1 MGAVDLRRA
10 RLGIEVSGRINW
22 YNSDGGFK
30 IKATGTKYAN
40 PEQNECTVVITNLKR
55 QTRDFLVTEAS
66 PFNSNPTP
74 KRLILEVGRVSTG
87 LFRLFVGDITSAE
100 PSAPP
105 DIELTI
111 VAKTANASKGK
122 LTAKSAGAQ
131 SKLSAIAKSIA
142 DDIGVDLDFQAQD
155 KNIGN
160 YTHSGPELKQVEL
173 LQQAGG
179 VSAYID
185 DGKLVVKDALMPLT
199 GRIRILNK
207 NSGMVGVPKPTEKGL
222 KVTFTIDPDTVL
234 GGALRLQSQINPA
247 ANGDY
252 VITQL
257 AFDVATHETPFF
269 YTALAT
275 RA

>member
-1 MGAVDLRRA
+1 MGAVDLRRV
-10 RLGIEVSGRINW
+10 RVGIEINGRINW
-22 YNSDGGFK
+22 YEGLKMK
-30 IKATGTKYAN
+30 ITGTKYAN
-40 PEQNECTVVITNLKR
+40 PEQNDCTAVITNLNRK
-55 QTRDFLVTEAS
+55 TRDFLVTEAS
-66 PFNSNPTP
+66 PFNSNPSP
-74 KRLILEVGRVSTG
+74 KRLIVEVGRLSTG
-87 LFRLFVGDITSAE
+87 LTRIFVGDITSAE
-100 PSAPP
+100 PSLPP
-105 DIELTI
+105 DIELSI

-160 YTHSGPELKQVEL
+160 YSHSGPELKQVDL

-185 DGKLVVKDALMPLT
+185 DGKLVVKDAVRPLS
-199 GRIRILNK
+199 GRVRILNK
-207 NSGMVGVPKPTEKGL
+207 TTGMVGLPKPTEKGL
-222 KVTFTIDPDTVL
+222 KVTFLIDAETAL
-234 GGALRLQSQINPA
+234 GGALRLESQMNPA

-257 AFDVATHETPFF
+257 AFDVSTHEAPFW

-275 RA
+275 RL

>member
-1 MGAVDLRRA
+1 MSSLLDLRRVRA
-10 RLGIEVSGRINW
+10 GIEINGRINW
-22 YNSDGGFK
+22 YEGLK

-40 PEQNECTVVITNLKR
+40 PTQNDCTVVITNLKR
-55 QTRDFLVTEAS
+55 ETRDYLVTEAS
-66 PFNSNPTP
+66 PFNTNPNP

-87 LFRLFVGDITSAE
+87 LSQLFIGDIVSAE

-111 VAKTANASKGK
+111 VAKTADASKGK
-122 LTAKSAGAQ
+122 LTAKSGGVQ
-131 SKLSAIAKSIA
+131 SQLSAIAKAIA
-142 DDIGVDLDFQAQD
+142 ADMGLDLDFQATD
-155 KNIGN
+155 KAIGN
-160 YTHSGPELKQVEL
+160 YSHSGPELKQVEL

-179 VSAYID
+179 VSAFID
-185 DGKLVVKDALMPLT
+185 DKKLVVKNALAPLT
-199 GRIRILNK
+199 GRMRVLNK

-222 KVTFTIDPDTVL
+222 KVTFLIDKDTII
-234 GGALRLQSQINPA
+234 GGGLRLQSQINPA

-257 AFDVATHETPFF
+257 AFDVSTHDTPFF

-275 RA
+275 RL

>member
-1 MGAVDLRRA
+1 MGGVDLRLA
-10 RLGIEVSGRINW
+10 RVGIEIQGRINW
-22 YNSDGGFK
+22 YNSSQGFK
-30 IKATGTKYAN
+30 VKATGTKYAN
-40 PEQNECTVVITNLKR
+40 PEQNECTVTITNLSR
-55 QTRDFLVTEAS
+55 ATRDFLVTEAS

-87 LFRLFVGDITSAE
+87 LTRIFIGDITSAE
-100 PSAPP
+100 PSVPP
-105 DIELTI
+105 DIELEI

-122 LTAKSAGAQ
+122 LAAKSAGAQ

-142 DDIGVDLDFQAQD
+142 DDIGVSLDFQAQD

-160 YTHSGPELKQVEL
+160 YSHSGPELKQVEL

-185 DGKLVVKDALMPLT
+185 DGKLVVKDAKMPLT

-207 NSGMVGVPKPTEKGL
+207 NTGMVGVPKPTEKGL
-222 KVTFTIDPDTVL
+222 KVTFLIDADTVL

-257 AFDVATHETPFF
+257 SFDVATHDSPFW

-275 RA
+275 RV

>member
-1 MGAVDLRRA
+1 MSSLLDLRRV
-10 RLGIEVSGRINW
+10 RVGIEINGRINW
-22 YNSDGGFK
+22 YEGLK
-30 IKATGTKYAN
+30 IRATGTKYAN
-40 PEQNECTVVITNLKR
+40 PTQNDCTVTITNLSR
-55 QTRDFLVTEAS
+55 QTRDYLVTEAS
-66 PFNSNPTP
+66 PFNTNPTP
-74 KRLILEVGRVSTG
+74 KRLILEAGRVSTG
-87 LFRLFVGDITSAE
+87 VSRIFVGDIVSAE

-105 DIELTI
+105 DVDLTLT
-111 VAKTANASKGK
+111 AKTANASKGK
-122 LTAKSAGAQ
+122 LSAKSGGAQ

-142 DDIGVDLDFQAQD
+142 DDIGVELDFQADD

-160 YTHSGPELKQVEL
+160 YTHSGPELKQVNL

-185 DGKLVVKDALMPLT
+185 DGKLVVKNAHMPLT
-199 GRIRILNK
+199 GRLRILNK
-207 NSGMVGVPKPTEKGL
+207 NTGMVGVPKPTEKGL
-222 KVTFTIDPDTVL
+222 KVTMLIDKDTVI
-234 GGALRLQSQINPA
+234 GGALRLESQMNVA

-257 AFDVATHETPFF
+257 AFDIATHDTPFF

>member
-1 MGAVDLRRA
+1 MSSLLDLRRV
-10 RLGIEVSGRINW
+10 RVGIEINGQINW
-22 YNSDGGFK
+22 YEGLK
-30 IKATGTKYAN
+30 VKATGTKYAN
-40 PEQNECTVVITNLKR
+40 PTQNDCTVVITNLKR
-55 QTRDFLVTEAS
+55 QTRDYLVTEAS

-74 KRLILEVGRVSTG
+74 KRLILEAGRVSTG
-87 LFRLFVGDITSAE
+87 VSQIFIGDIVSAE
-100 PSAPP
+100 PSEPP

-122 LTAKSAGAQ
+122 LTAKSGDAN
-131 SKLSAIAKSIA
+131 SKLSTIAKSIA
-142 DDIGVDLDFQAQD
+142 DDIGVDLDFQATD

-185 DGKLVVKDALMPLT
+185 DKKLVVKDAKLALNAKM
-199 GRIRILNK
+199 RVLNK

-222 KVTFTIDPDTVL
+222 KVIYLIDKDSII
-234 GGALRLQSQINPA
+234 GGGLRLQSQINPA

-257 AFDVATHETPFF
+257 AFDITTHDTPFF

-275 RA
+275 RL

>member
-1 MGAVDLRRA
+1 MGAVDLRRL
-10 RLGIEVSGRINW
+10 RIGIEVSGRINW
-22 YNSDGGFK
+22 YNSEGGFR
-30 IKATGTKYAN
+30 IKANGTKYAN

-74 KRLILEVGRVSTG
+74 KRLYLEVGRVSTG

-100 PSAPP
+100 PSVPP

-131 SKLSAIAKSIA
+131 SKLSAIAKAIA
-142 DDIGVDLDFQAQD
+142 DDIGLSLDFQATD

-160 YTHSGPELKQVEL
+160 YTHSGPELKQVDL

-185 DGKLVVKDALMPLT
+185 DGKLVVKDANMPLT
-199 GRIRILNK
+199 GRMRILNK

-257 AFDVATHETPFF
+257 AFDVASHDTPFF

>member
-1 MGAVDLRRA
+1 MGMVDLRRV
-10 RLGIEVSGRINW
+10 RVGIEVNGQVNW
-22 YNSDGGFK
+22 YEGLK
-30 IKATGTKYAN
+30 VKATGTKYAN
-40 PEQNECTVVITNLKR
+40 PEQNECTVIISNLKR
-55 QTRDFLVTEAS
+55 QTRDYLVTEAS

-74 KRLILEVGRVSTG
+74 KRLILEAGRVSTG
-87 LFRLFVGDITSAE
+87 LTRIYVGDITSAE

-111 VAKTANASKGK
+111 CSKTANASKGK
-122 LTAKSAGAQ
+122 LSAKSGGAQ

-142 DDIGVDLDFQAQD
+142 DDIGLSLEFQAED

-185 DGKLVVKDALMPLT
+185 DGKLVVKDAHRPLN
-199 GRIRILNK
+199 GRTRILNK
-207 NSGMVGVPKPTEKGL
+207 NTGMVGVPKPTEKGL
-222 KVTFTIDPDTVL
+222 KVTFTIDSETAL
-234 GGALRLQSQINPA
+234 GGGLSLQSQLNPA
-247 ANGDY
+247 ADGDY

-257 AFDVATHETPFF
+257 GFDISTHDSPFWF
-269 YTALAT
+269 IALAT
-275 RA
+275 RL

>member
-1 MGAVDLRRA
+1 MAAVDLRRV
-10 RLGIEVSGRINW
+10 RVGIEVSGRINW
-22 YNSDGGFK
+22 YEGLK
-30 IKATGTKYAN
+30 VKATGTKYAN
-40 PEQNECTVVITNLKR
+40 PEQNDCTVTITNLKR

-87 LFRLFVGDITSAE
+87 LTRIFVGDITSAE
-100 PSAPP
+100 PSTPP

-111 VAKTANASKGK
+111 TAKTSNASKGK
-122 LTAKSAGAQ
+122 LVARSGGAQ
-131 SKLSAIAKSIA
+131 SKLSAISKSVA
-142 DDIGVDLDFQAQD
+142 DDLGLMLDFQAQD

-179 VSAYID
+179 VSAYVD
-185 DGKLVVKDALMPLT
+185 DNKLVVKDAHMPLT

-207 NSGMVGVPKPTEKGL
+207 NSGMVGIPKPTEKGL
-222 KVTFTIDPDTVL
+222 KVTFLIDADTVL
-234 GGALRLQSQINPA
+234 GGALRLQSQMNPA

-257 AFDVATHETPFF
+257 AFDVSTHDSPFW